1 MAIPF
6 GRGDNDRSRQ
16 ARDCYNARMPT
27 PDDGQRDQPGHVA
40 TSRDSRYSLT
50 IEEAAELYAK
60 AGHPRTLRTI
70 QRYCAS
76 GHLDAI
82 KVATALGDKYF
93 IDPTSLSRHV
103 AQIEELSQFEFRTTD
118 RDLSRHVATHVAQE
132 IAGDIARPETATG
145 PDMSPPVAR
154 PSSEEIQAPSDAIAR
169 QPATIETPVSP
180 PVAPAQPDVSRY
192 VAGLEREVER
202 LLEDKN
208 FDREQIKTKDSQIA
222 ALLERDRETNILV
235 RGLQQMIPQLLGIA
249 PRQRHDGDTQNDV

>member
-1 MAIPF
+1 MTT
-6 GRGDNDRSRQ
+6 S
-16 ARDCYNARMPT
+16 
-27 PDDGQRDQPGHVA
+27 DDGQRDQPGHVA
-40 TSRDSRYSLT
+40 TGRDSRYSLT
-50 IEEAAELYAK
+50 IEEAAERYAK

-70 QRYCAS
+70 QRYSAS

-103 AQIEELSQFEFRTTD
+103 AQIKELSQFDFRTTD
-118 RDLSRHVATHVAQE
+118 RDLSRQVATDVAQE
-132 IAGDIARPETATG
+132 TMGDIVRQEIATEPG
-145 PDMSPPVAR
+145 MSPLVTQ
-154 PSSEEIQAPSDAIAR
+154 PSSENIETSADDRAR
-169 QPATIETPVSP
+169 QTTTAETPVSP
-180 PVAPAQPDVSRY
+180 PVAPPQPDVLRY

-249 PRQRHDGDTQNDV
+249 PRQQHDRDAQHGVQ

>member
-1 MAIPF
+1 
-6 GRGDNDRSRQ
+6 
-16 ARDCYNARMPT
+16 MPT
-27 PDDGQRDQPGHVA
+27 SEVHRDEPRPVA
-40 TSRDSRYSLT
+40 TGRDSRYSLS
-50 IEEAAELYAK
+50 IEDAADLYAK
-60 AGHPRTLRTI
+60 AGHPRTLRTL

-76 GHLDAI
+76 GHLEAI

-103 AQIEELSQFEFRTTD
+103 AQIEELSQFDFRTTD
-118 RDLSRHVATHVAQE
+118 RDLSRLVATEVAQNSV
-132 IAGDIARPETATG
+132 GDIARQNSATE
-145 PDMSPPVAR
+145 PDMSSPVAQ
-154 PSSEEIQAPSDAIAR
+154 PSSEYIETPADDRAR
-169 QPATIETPVSP
+169 QTTTADTPVSP
-180 PVAPAQPDVSRY
+180 PIAPLQPDVSRY

-249 PRQRHDGDTQNDV
+249 PRQHRDRDAQHDVQ